1 MRTYG
6 RLNGVW
12 VKVETDENGFNDAV
26 YATTL
31 IQCLKLVLGESP
43 FYAQYG
49 IPAQTSVVQ
58 QVFPDFDVVKTQ
70 LQFESFFSNLIIS
83 RVPDTT
89 PTYRV
94 NITTNQGFKINERVT
109 T

>member
-6 RLNGVW
+6 RLNGTWQV
-12 VKVETDENGFNDAV
+12 VETTEDGYNDMV

-31 IQCLKLVLGESP
+31 LQCLKLFLGESP

-58 QVFPDFDVVKTQ
+58 QVFPDFDTVKTQ
-70 LQFESFFSNLIIS
+70 LQFAPFFANLIIT
-83 RVPDTT
+83 RVPAAT

-94 NITTNQGFKINERVT
+94 NLTTNQGFRLNEQVSQ
-109 T
+109 